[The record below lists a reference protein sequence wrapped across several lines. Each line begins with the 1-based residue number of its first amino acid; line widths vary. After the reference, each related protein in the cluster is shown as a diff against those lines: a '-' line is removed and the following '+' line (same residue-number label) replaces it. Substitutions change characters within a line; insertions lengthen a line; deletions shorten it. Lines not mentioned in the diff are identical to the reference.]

1 MHVAF
6 NSHCNAIPYTTASQM
21 PLFLLQ
27 YLYHLGKEMII
38 LSKRTASISFRIDA
52 DIKDRADKLFQEMG
66 LNMTTAFNVFLR
78 QSIREGRIPFEIT
91 VNIPNPVTVAALQE
105 ADQII
110 SNPNVK
116 RYTDVNE
123 ALREL
128 KS

>member
-1 MHVAF
+1 M
-6 NSHCNAIPYTTASQM
+6 
-21 PLFLLQ
+21 
-27 YLYHLGKEMII
+27 
-38 LSKRTASISFRIDA
+38 SKRTASISFRIDA

-91 VNIPNPVTVAALQE
+91 VNVPNPVTVAALQE

-110 SNPNVK
+110 SDPNVK